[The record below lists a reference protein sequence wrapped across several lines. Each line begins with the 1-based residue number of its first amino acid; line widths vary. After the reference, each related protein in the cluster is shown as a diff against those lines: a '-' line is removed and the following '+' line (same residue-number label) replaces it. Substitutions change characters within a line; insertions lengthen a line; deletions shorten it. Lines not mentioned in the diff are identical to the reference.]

1 MTSALRREG
10 AGVPSK
16 ADIVSNPSKGGC
28 VNLQAG
34 GRGSK
39 KSYIFADV
47 INGSSPRQRPILAMG
62 RGTKVSKLSPSAVNS
77 TTSVGPLVARSCPP
91 AMTSPPNSGLLRGLP
106 LDFKWI
112 LKSNLYVQGD
122 PTPCS
127 KPCLDI
133 KTKVPFSMRPM
144 YKYASFVLVS
154 TGGWELHDVSPC
166 IDIGH

>member
-112 LKSNLYVQGD
+112 LKSNIYSIQEMYRVTHQLVLNHLL
-122 PTPCS
+122 TS
-127 KPCLDI
+127 KHKLC
-133 KTKVPFSMRPM
+133 FSLRPM
-144 YKYASFVLVS
+144 YRDRLKSWCVV
-154 TGGWELHDVSPC
+154 G
-166 IDIGH
+166 